1 MSEPKRVET
10 TDRFAA
16 ELAALVTAAHRNG
29 VAVEGGWLVRT
40 PEDVPN
46 WDVEIWR
53 VEESDASED
62 ERSADDVVRQS

>member
-1 MSEPKRVET
+1 MTEFERVES

-16 ELAALVTAAHRNG
+16 ELAALVTHAHRNG
-29 VAVEGGWLVRT
+29 VVVEGGWCVRT

-53 VEESDASED
+53 VERSVTDD
-62 ERSADDVVRQS
+62 ERSVDDVVRQS